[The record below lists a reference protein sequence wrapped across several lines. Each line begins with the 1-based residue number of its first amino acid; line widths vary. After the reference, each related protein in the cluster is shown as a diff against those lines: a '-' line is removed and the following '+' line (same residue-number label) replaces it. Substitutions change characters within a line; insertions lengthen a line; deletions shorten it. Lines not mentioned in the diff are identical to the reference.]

1 MNVIQNLLTKEAVLR
16 VSQNIPGTPTEDR
29 ILLAVPKDDARTA
42 SGLIIPGKPEDYPR
56 KGVIVKMG
64 LMEQDR
70 KINKHLEIGQI
81 VTYGNYAGKDISFDN
96 GYSLES
102 VKFVV
107 LSIEEV
113 IYIEQNNH

>member
-1 MNVIQNLLTKEAVLR
+1 
-16 VSQNIPGTPTEDR
+16 
-29 ILLAVPKDDARTA
+29 
-42 SGLIIPGKPEDYPR
+42 
-56 KGVIVKMG
+56 
-64 LMEQDR
+64 MEQDR

-113 IYIEQNNH
+113 IYIEQNKN

>member
-1 MNVIQNLLTKEAVLR
+1 MNVIQNLLTKDTTKKKT
-16 VSQNIPGTPTEDR
+16 QNIPGIPTEDR

-42 SGLIIPGKPEDYPR
+42 SGIIIPGKPEDYPR

>member
-1 MNVIQNLLTKEAVLR
+1 MNVIQNLLTKKAALR

-113 IYIEQNNH
+113 IYIEQNKN

>member
-1 MNVIQNLLTKEAVLR
+1 MNVIQNLLTKEAALR
-16 VSQNIPGTPTEDR
+16 VCQNILGTPTEDR
-29 ILLAVPKDDARTA
+29 ILLAVPKEDARTA

-113 IYIEQNNH
+113 IYIEQNNN